1 MDFDES
7 SFNFTEVDN
16 NEILFFVNL
25 EDEEIIPCSERNSK
39 LEQEIELIKLYLF
52 IFLIFK
58 I

>member
-25 EDEEIIPCSERNSK
+25 EDEEIIPCNERNSK
-39 LEQEIELIKLYLF
+39 LE
-52 IFLIFK
+52 
-58 I
+58 